1 MINFIELFN
10 KVARVARPAHHEF
23 VPIQS
28 MEERFEDGSLDSL
41 DMLMVAMYMSELY
54 GIDDEVAKE
63 LKPETVQEMFDL
75 IMLHKTKEPESIEA
89 AMKEIK

>member
-1 MINFIELFN
+1 VIDFIELLN

-28 MEERFEDGSLDSL
+28 MDERFEDGCLDSL

-54 GIDDEVAKE
+54 GIDDEVAKD
-63 LKPETVQEMFDL
+63 LRPETVQEMLDL
-75 IMLHKTKEPESIEA
+75 INLHKTKEPESIEA
-89 AMKEIK
+89 AMELIK

>member
-1 MINFIELFN
+1 MIDFIELLN

-28 MEERFEDGSLDSL
+28 MEERFEESCLDSL

-63 LKPETVQEMFDL
+63 LRPETVQEMLDL
-75 IMLHKTKEPESIEA
+75 IVLHKTKEPESIEA

>member
-75 IMLHKTKEPESIEA
+75 ITLHKTKEPESIEA

>member
-1 MINFIELFN
+1 MIDFIELLN

-28 MEERFEDGSLDSL
+28 MDERFEDGCLDSL

-63 LKPETVQEMFDL
+63 LRPETVQEMLDL
-75 IMLHKTKEPESIEA
+75 INLHKTKEPESIEA
-89 AMKEIK
+89 AMELIK

>member
-1 MINFIELFN
+1 MIDFLELLN

-28 MEERFEDGSLDSL
+28 MDERFEDGCLDSL
-41 DMLMVAMYMSELY
+41 DMLMVAMYMAEIY

-63 LKPETVQEMFDL
+63 LRPETVREMFDL
-75 IMLHKTKEPESIEA
+75 IAEHKTQDPESIDA
-89 AMKEIK
+89 ALELIK

>member
-1 MINFIELFN
+1 M
-10 KVARVARPAHHEF
+10 ARPAHHEF

-75 IMLHKTKEPESIEA
+75 ITLHKTKEPESIEA

>member
-1 MINFIELFN
+1 MIDFIDLLN
-10 KVARVARPAHHEF
+10 KVARVARPAHHAF

-28 MEERFEDGSLDSL
+28 MEERFDAGSLDSL

-54 GIDDEVAKE
+54 GIDDEIAKE
-63 LKPETVQEMFDL
+63 LQPQTVQEMFDL
-75 IMLHKTKEPESIEA
+75 ITLHKTKEPESVEA